1 MNWLSGSGLACKD
14 AGCQL
19 WCHRWGCSVRA
30 GGVGRLWGGASESPV
45 VDNVG
50 GRASCQV
57 PPQVQSRVYP
67 TLVSLPS
74 PQGSRMSCQAS
85 EPRSQWQEH

>member
-1 MNWLSGSGLACKD
+1 MTRLSGSGLARKV

-30 GGVGRLWGGASESPV
+30 GVWGGCRGASESLV

-50 GRASCQV
+50 GRASCRV
-57 PPQVQSRVYP
+57 SPQVQSRVYP
-67 TLVSLPS
+67 TLVSLPP

-85 EPRSQWQEH
+85 EPLS